1 MRLARLLSKR
11 PKTEVYSIFRN
22 PEHTKEIAETGAKP
36 LVLSLEDD
44 TEEKFAEIF
53 EDKDV
58 VYFSAGAGGK
68 GGPERTRK
76 VDYEGALKV
85 YNAIELVRGTKPR
98 LILVSAVDVR
108 DPNIIPAHY
117 VCPYMISWTHNRR
130 SYLIFLQ
137 FSQIPIYRM
146 MLIRQLP
153 KE

>member
-22 PEHTKEIAETGAKP
+22 SEHTKEIAETGAKP

-130 SYLIFLQ
+130 SHIIILQ
-137 FSQIPIYRM
+137 FSPIYITN
-146 MLIRQLP
+146 L
-153 KE
+153 